1 MLGRGGGQVLGKTP
15 PAAFPAGQQLNAG
28 ASSAGPSTSQSN
40 ETDKHDLPSAV
51 HLIEAVW

>member
-1 MLGRGGGQVLGKTP
+1 MLGREGARSLGRRRRP
-15 PAAFPAGQQLNAG
+15 AFPAGQQLNAG